1 MVMFWERKLGV
12 GCLDERTAVRKI
24 IKLRI
29 IFLFILNNSI
39 GIENWRCFW
48 TSFSHNMAGLAADG
62 STPLFFFKIIGKV
75 NLLAHIGKVYNC
87 SHTQFIL
94 IVLDPLI
101 QPTVSLAPE

>member
-1 MVMFWERKLGV
+1 MFWERELGV
-12 GCLDERTAVRKI
+12 GCLDEGTSVRKI

-48 TSFSHNMAGLAADG
+48 TSFPHNMAGLAADRL
-62 STPLFFFKIIGKV
+62 TPLFFFKIIGKV
-75 NLLAHIGKVYNC
+75 NLLAHIGIVYNC

-94 IVLDPLI
+94 IVLESLI
-101 QPTVSLAPE
+101 QPNVSFGPE